1 MKISIKTL
9 TVSIYPKI
17 TQNYLKGDLRPKK
30 QICLEWSILIVK
42 QNGIKKRK
50 HIHVSPN

>member
-17 TQNYLKGDLRPKK
+17 TYLNDQLILKPQKLTRKRQTRSELKYSKTLRTD
-30 QICLEWSILIVK
+30 ST
-42 QNGIKKRK
+42 
-50 HIHVSPN
+50 